1 MTTSSADQPDEPDH
15 RPDVQAELG
24 ALPPGVAADLQGDTE
39 MRRLHPLTPVLR
51 SWVVVAAGIGYGWT
65 QLTNVVQG
73 ELFGS
78 SQDTDGGVSISIWAL
93 LFVVAFVGALVY
105 GYLYWRFTR
114 YGIHGNV
121 LRVDRGVLFR
131 QSRQVALDRLQAVD
145 IVRPLVAR
153 LAGVAEL
160 RLEVA
165 GGSSSEAPLAYLALP
180 RAHQLRAE
188 LLARA
193 AGLDAS
199 TPEAPERPLHRV
211 PTGHLVLASA
221 LSGATVAL
229 VIFGAAVLVMIG
241 LTGSVGLV
249 VPLLPALLGAAVTA
263 IRRFVVNY
271 GFTVAQSPDGLRI
284 RKGLLDTRSQ
294 TVPPGRVQAARISHP
309 FLWRWAHLVRVD
321 INVAGYASASE
332 GETEATS
339 VLLPVG
345 PPAVALDLL
354 HRVLPGLDLTDLVLQ
369 TAPQRVCALRPV
381 GWRHL
386 RAAPLDRFFVAEQ
399 GWVSRQV
406 LLMPHA
412 KPQSLRLT
420 QGPAQRRLGLATVHL
435 DSTSGPVAVSALH
448 RDARAGRAMLDEEAR
463 RERAA
468 RTAAAPDRW
477 AIDQA

>member
-1 MTTSSADQPDEPDH
+1 MAAEESA
-15 RPDVQAELG
+15 PDVVRAEVA
-24 ALPPGVAADLQGDTE
+24 ALPPGVTADLQGDTA
-39 MRRLHPLTPVLR
+39 MRRLHPVTPVLR
-51 SWVVVAAGIGYGWT
+51 SWVVIAAGIGFGWT
-65 QLTNVVQG
+65 QLTNIVEGQF
-73 ELFGS
+73 FGS
-78 SQDTDGGVSISIWAL
+78 RGDDGGPSISIWAL
-93 LFVVAFVGALVY
+93 LFAGALVVALTY

-121 LRVDRGVLFR
+121 LRIDSGVVFR
-131 QSRQVALDRLQAVD
+131 QSRQMALDRLQAVD

-153 LAGVAEL
+153 IAGVAEL

-165 GGSSSEAPLAYLALP
+165 GGSSSEAPLAYLSLP

-211 PTGHLVLASA
+211 PTGHLLMASL

-229 VIFGAAVLVMIG
+229 VVLGIGVAVTIVVTGAFGA
-241 LTGSVGLV
+241 V
-249 VPLLPALLGAAVTA
+249 VPLVPALLGTAVAA

-271 GFTVAQSPDGLRI
+271 GFTVSQSPDGLRI

-309 FLWRWAHLVRVD
+309 FLWRTAHLVRVD
-321 INVAGYASASE
+321 INVAGYASANE

-345 PPAVALDLL
+345 PPAVAYDLL
-354 HRVLPGLDLTDLVLQ
+354 QRVLPELDLTN
-369 TAPQRVCALRPV
+369 PALRPAPRRARGLRPR

-386 RAAPLDRFFVAEQ
+386 RVGVLDRFFVAEQ
-399 GWVSRQV
+399 GWVSRDV

-412 KPQSLRLT
+412 KPQSIRLT
-420 QGPAQRRLGLATVHL
+420 QGPAQRRLRLATVHL
-435 DSTSGPVAVSALH
+435 DSTSGPVAVAALH
-448 RDARAGRAMLDEEAR
+448 RDAQEARALLDEEVR
-463 RERAA
+463 RERTA
-468 RTAAAPDRW
+468 RTGAGPDRW
-477 AIDQA
+477 ALDQA